1 LEVKTGMLISEYDGG
16 KSLDA
21 RRCAM
26 SGRKPIRPTLT
37 ATDTRFLHEII
48 NSPFWPGGTISRART
63 LLLLAAGERVKHIAV
78 QVGCSLAAV
87 GQRRRRFQRTG
98 ILGVVSNPPK
108 TGRPRARKPNQRPP
122 EANAVANA
130 NLVAT
135 PPNAAL
141 DADGFSFVL
150 LFC

>member
-1 LEVKTGMLISEYDGG
+1 
-16 KSLDA
+16 
-21 RRCAM
+21 M

-48 NSPFWPGGTISRART
+48 TSPFWPGGTISRART
-63 LLLLAAGERVKHIAV
+63 LLLLAAGERVKDIAV

-122 EANAVANA
+122 PEANAVANA
-130 NLVAT
+130 NLVLAT

-141 DADGFSFVL
+141 DADGFCFVP